1 MDYGKILCDNQ
12 IVICNNS
19 IKKEILNYMNT
30 ITDLYSISFMNF
42 DDIKKHLFFDYDKKA
57 IYYLM
62 KKDMPYEV
70 AEMYIDNMYYVSD
83 IEYKNEK
90 LNKLVEYK
98 KELEN
103 NKLLNKDDLFEEF
116 IKNKKIIVISRKLS
130 KYQEYLIS
138 ILKKYTEVDIYEYSS
153 KKYEHEFYEFNT
165 LDEEIEYVAYNIC
178 ELLSKGIDI
187 NKIKIANIDDDYRN
201 SIKRI
206 FSYFNIPINL
216 PSNSYLIGSKIAKD
230 FLENYN
236 SNINVTINLL
246 EKYSGNPIY
255 DSIIDICNKY
265 TFIDDYLEVKDMII
279 HDFSNTLI
287 PLPKYKNAVEV
298 VDMVDVP
305 YSSYVFLM
313 NFNLKSIPRVY
324 KDEDYITDDI
334 KPDYLDKT
342 LDKNIREKELVI
354 NSISNIEN
362 LVITY
367 KNITPTGECY
377 PSNLVSKDLVSHP
390 KIDIYK
396 SYSIINDKLKLAAA
410 YDKLI
415 KYGNKDENL
424 NALNYNY
431 DIEYMKYDNSYKKV
445 NKDIFQKT
453 IQNGLSLSYSSLNKY
468 NECPFKYY
476 LSDILKLDIY
486 EERFEAILGTIFH
499 HVLEIGISK
508 DIDVNDEIKLFLN
521 EKYKNRVFS
530 KKETF
535 FIKNA
540 SKNIEFV
547 LKIIKKQMQFCKLNG
562 VLTEKK
568 VYFSKDKNV
577 KITFTGIIDKILYGE
592 DGNNTIVALIDYKT
606 GNNTEIDLNYMEYGI
621 GLQLPIYILLTK
633 HMDFKNVKFAG
644 IYLQKVM
651 PDIEK
656 VGDKLSKED
665 KLKLEGYSNA
675 DKNIIEKFDITCTS
689 SSVIKGLRVTTSGNF
704 DSRSK
709 VLTNDKFEELA
720 ELADS
725 KIDECINNIINTN
738 FDIRP
743 IQKQSDQDITA
754 CKYCNF
760 KDICY
765 RKNKDIKYI
774 KKMSAGGDNND

>member
-1 MDYGKILCDNQ
+1 MDYEKILCDNQ
-12 IVICNNS
+12 IIICSNS
-19 IKKEILNYMNT
+19 VKTEILNYMNT
-30 ITDLYSISFMNF
+30 ITNLYSIRFMSF
-42 DDIKKHLFFDYDKKA
+42 DEVKKHLFFDYDKKA
-57 IYYLM
+57 IHYLM
-62 KKDMPYEV
+62 NKQMPYEV
-70 AEMYIDNMYYVSD
+70 AKMYIDNMYYVSN
-83 IEYKNEK
+83 IEYKNKK
-90 LNKLVEYK
+90 LKQLLEYK
-98 KELEN
+98 EELEN
-103 NKLLNKDDLFEEF
+103 KNLLKYDELFKEF
-116 IKNKKIIVISRKLS
+116 IKNKKIVVISRKMS
-130 KYQEYLIS
+130 KYQEYLVS
-138 ILKKYTEVDIYEYSS
+138 ILKKYTEVDIYKYQC
-153 KKYEHEFYEFNT
+153 KKFQHDFYEFDT
-165 LDEEIEYVAYNIC
+165 LDEEVEYVAYNIC

-187 NKIKIANIDDDYRN
+187 NEIKIANIDDDYRN

-216 PSNSYLIGSKIAKD
+216 PSNSYLIGSKVAQD
-230 FLENYN
+230 FLKNYN
-236 SNINVTINLL
+236 SDINITINLL
-246 EKYSGNPIY
+246 EKYIGNPIY
-255 DSIIDICNKY
+255 DSIINICNKY
-265 TFIDDYLEVKDMII
+265 TFADDYLDVKDMII
-279 HDFSNTLI
+279 YDLSNTLM

-298 VDMVDVP
+298 VDIVDVSS
-305 YSSYVFLM
+305 SSYVFLM

-342 LDKNIREKELVI
+342 LDKNIREKELI
-354 NSISNIEN
+354 ISSIESVEN

-367 KNITPTGECY
+367 KNITPTSECY
-377 PSNLVSKDLVSHP
+377 PSNLVSKDLVRHP
-390 KIDIYK
+390 KIDVYK
-396 SYSIINDKLKLAAA
+396 SYSIVNDKLKLASSF
-410 YDKLI
+410 DKLI

-424 NALNYNY
+424 NVLNYNY
-431 DIEYMKYDNSYKKV
+431 DIEYMKYDNRYKKV
-445 NKDIFQKT
+445 DQDIFLKM
-453 IQNGLSLSYSSLNKY
+453 IPNGLSLSYSTLNKY

-499 HVLEIGISK
+499 HILEIGISK
-508 DIDVNDEIKLFLN
+508 EIDVSKEIRLFLE

-535 FIKNA
+535 FIENVGE
-540 SKNIEFV
+540 NIEFV
-547 LKIIKKQMQFCKLNG
+547 LQIIKKQMQFCKLNG

-568 VYFSKDKNV
+568 VYFSKDKSV
-577 KITFTGIIDKILYGE
+577 KITFTGIIDKILYEE

-606 GNNTEIDLNYMEYGI
+606 GNNIDIDLNYMEYGI

-633 HMDFKNVKFAG
+633 HMDFKNIKFAG

-656 VGDKLSKED
+656 VGDKISRED

-675 DKNIIEKFDITCTS
+675 SKDITEKFDITCSS
-689 SSVIKGLRVTTSGNF
+689 SSVIKGLRVTNAGNF

-709 VLTNDKFEELA
+709 VLTDDQFEELSK
-720 ELADS
+720 LADS
-725 KIDECINNIINTN
+725 KIDECIDNILDTK
-738 FDIRP
+738 FDISP
-743 IQKQSDQDITA
+743 IQKQGDQGITA

-774 KKMSAGGDNND
+774 KKNNDGGDSND